1 MKTVLITGASR
12 GIGSGIVKELAKTSL
27 NIIIGY
33 NKNKVFAEELVNK
46 HKSTNN
52 QLTAVQ
58 VELENTSGFQSI
70 INDISQEFGGI
81 DILINNAAIHKTN
94 NFLDI
99 TEEEWDHVLSVNL
112 KAAFLLSQN
121 VIPRMLSEKFGRII
135 NIASIAAQRGG
146 VHSIPYAASKA
157 GLVNL
162 TRSLARLYSQD
173 GIHSFCIAPG
183 LVETD
188 MSQKVNFEKEIE
200 NIPIKRLGTK
210 EEIGALI
217 KFLISESSEYLT
229 GQTFHMN
236 GGEYFYG

>member
-33 NKNKVFAEELVNK
+33 NKNKLFAEELVNE

-70 INDISQEFGGI
+70 INDISQAFGGI

-112 KAAFLLSQN
+112 KAAFLLSQK
-121 VIPRMLSEKFGRII
+121 VIPGMLSEKFGRII

-146 VHSIPYAASKA
+146 VNSIPYAASKA

-217 KFLISESSEYLT
+217 RFLISESSEYLT

-236 GGEYFYG
+236 GGEHFYG